1 MPPREEKSRIEE
13 LKKALYS
20 RVGPDIRTRRKLHF
34 NDEES
39 DIRKSWDETE
49 DKPINQPLNQHYEN
63 NSMSFFTKVF
73 IFSIVFFLAAVSA
86 GAYLFFRGGNLIST
100 NNIDIAI
107 DGPVSIPGGEVV
119 SFDIKVTNNN
129 SVDLKLADLSV
140 DFPPGSTDPANPEK
154 ELKNFRELLGDIAP
168 GQTVDKTVKVIVFG
182 EENLQKSIDASVSYR
197 INGSTAS
204 FTKNKSYDII
214 INSSPINVVVNSYKE
229 VTSGQDFDMKINI
242 KSNSNQVLKNV
253 ILKANYPFGYSY
265 VSSNISPTSDN
276 SIWKIGDI
284 PPKGEKNITVK
295 GRLNGEDN
303 DAKVFRFSVGTASY
317 NDPNKIGTEFTSL
330 TQNVTIQK
338 PFVSLSIS
346 VGGSSSSQDYIGQF
360 NRAERVEIGWFN
372 NLPVNVNNMV
382 ISAKLSGTAYDK
394 SSVRPD
400 SGYFKS
406 ETNEIIWSRQTN
418 SEFGLVGA
426 GDSGVVSFSVIPKD
440 NGSIQKPISNP
451 TITVS
456 ANVSGERNQESGVPQ
471 SVSAVATRNIKVS
484 SSIALSGR
492 VTRSLGAF
500 SNTGPIPPKVE
511 KATTYTI
518 VWAVDN
524 TSNSISGAQVTATL
538 PPYVKWLSNVSP
550 SSEQV
555 SYDQNTGTI
564 VWDIGNVGPYTSA
577 ASRRRELSFQ
587 VSLTPSANQAGQ
599 SLTLVNQSVLTAND
613 DFTGANLSSSQDF
626 LTTRFSSDPAYRD
639 GNEIVAP

>member
-34 NDEES
+34 TDDEPDVRKGWDEEQ
-39 DIRKSWDETE
+39 
-49 DKPINQPLNQHYEN
+49 DKPLNQPLNQHYEN

-73 IFSIVFFLAAVSA
+73 IFSIVFFLIAVSA

-100 NNIDIAI
+100 NNIDIAV

-129 SVDLKLADLSV
+129 SVELKLADLSV

-154 ELKNFRELLGDIAP
+154 EMKNFRELLGDIAP

-182 EENLQKSIDASVSYR
+182 EENLQKSINASVSYR
-197 INGSTAS
+197 ISGSTAS

-214 INSSPINVVVNSYKE
+214 INSSPINVVVNSFKE
-229 VTSGQDFDMKINI
+229 VTSGQEFDMKVNI
-242 KSNSNQVLKNV
+242 KSNSNQILRNV
-253 ILKANYPFGYSY
+253 ILKSNYPFGYTY
-265 VSSNISPTSDN
+265 VSSNVSPTSDN
-276 SIWKIGDI
+276 SIWRIGDI
-284 PPKGEKNITVK
+284 PPKGEKNIVIK
-295 GRLNGEDN
+295 GKLNGEDN
-303 DAKVFRFSVGTASY
+303 DAKVFKFSVGTASY

-330 TQNVTIQK
+330 TQNMTIQK
-338 PFVSLSIS
+338 PFVSLAIS
-346 VGGSSSSQDYIGQF
+346 VGGSSGSQDYIGQF

-382 ISAKLSGTAYDK
+382 ISVKLSGTAYEK
-394 SSVRPD
+394 ASIRPD

-418 SEFGLVGA
+418 PEFGLVGA
-426 GDSGVVSFSVIPKD
+426 GDSGVVSFAVIPKD

-451 TITVS
+451 TITIS

-471 SVSAVATRNIKVS
+471 SVSAVASRNIKVS

-492 VTRSLGAF
+492 VIRSLGAF

-511 KATTYTI
+511 KSTTYTI
-518 VWAVDN
+518 VWTVDN

-538 PPYVKWLSNVSP
+538 PPYVKWLSNTSP

-555 SYDQNTGTI
+555 TYDQNTGTI
-564 VWDIGNVGPYTSA
+564 VWDIGSVGPYTSS

-599 SLTLVNQSVLTAND
+599 SLTLVNQSVLVAND

-626 LTTRFSSDPAYRD
+626 LTTRFSSDPTYRE
-639 GNEIVAP
+639 GNEIVAQ